1 MIFLEFSA
9 HQTSRWKYLWI
20 DSCICEDC
28 GETKTKQSSRKHEK
42 RQKNVRNE
50 EETLKIPRLKG
61 CQNEEKPKDEAE
73 KSEEAYDEIAVFICL
88 HTCVIFLPAFANT

>member
-1 MIFLEFSA
+1 M
-9 HQTSRWKYLWI
+9 
-20 DSCICEDC
+20 
-28 GETKTKQSSRKHEK
+28 
-42 RQKNVRNE
+42 RNE